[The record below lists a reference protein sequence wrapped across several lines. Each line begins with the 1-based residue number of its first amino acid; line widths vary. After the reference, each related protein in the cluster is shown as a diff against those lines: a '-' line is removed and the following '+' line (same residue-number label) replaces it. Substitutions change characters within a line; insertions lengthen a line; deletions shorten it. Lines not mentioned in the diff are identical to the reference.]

1 MLNGYEKI
9 ISEATGVTNPAD
21 LAEIEDT
28 MRHVI
33 FHSTLDW
40 QTRAQL
46 QRAAREA
53 WEIVQLLRDPAA
65 MAELGL
71 GCEQVQA

>member
-1 MLNGYEKI
+1 MTTELRGYEKTI
-9 ISEATGVTNPAD
+9 NDATGVTNPTD

-40 QTRAQL
+40 QTKPQL
-46 QRAAREA
+46 IRAAREA
-53 WEIVQLLRDPAA
+53 WEIVQIMRDPAA
-65 MAELGL
+65 MAAMGL
-71 GCEQVQA
+71 